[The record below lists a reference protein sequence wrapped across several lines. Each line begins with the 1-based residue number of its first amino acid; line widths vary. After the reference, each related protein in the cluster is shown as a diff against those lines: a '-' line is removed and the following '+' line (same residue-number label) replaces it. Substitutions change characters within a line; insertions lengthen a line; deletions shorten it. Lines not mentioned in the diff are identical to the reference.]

1 MIQVSNIAA
10 QTLNPGQAITF
21 SKNAPSFLHCGCAE
35 CFNPQ
40 LPTSVKLRG
49 GACAIYEI
57 QFEGN
62 ITSTAAANTLQLAIA
77 VNNTPLVETAM
88 NATPAAAGTL
98 VNVSTGTFFRPGCGD
113 LDRVSVINTGTTPVT
128 IAPNAT
134 LRIVR
139 KS

>member
-10 QTLNPGQAITF
+10 QTLNPGQSLTF
-21 SKNAPSFLHCGCAE
+21 SRNAPAFLHVGCGE
-35 CFNPQ
+35 CFNAQ
-40 LPTSVKLRG
+40 IPTSVKLNG
-49 GACAIYEI
+49 PNCAIYEL

-62 ITSTAAANTLQLAIA
+62 ITSSAAGDVLQLAIA

-88 NATPAAAGTL
+88 NATPAAVGTL
-98 VNVSTGTFFRPGCGD
+98 VNVSTGTYFRPGCGD
-113 LDRVSVINTGTTPVT
+113 LDRISVINAGATPVT